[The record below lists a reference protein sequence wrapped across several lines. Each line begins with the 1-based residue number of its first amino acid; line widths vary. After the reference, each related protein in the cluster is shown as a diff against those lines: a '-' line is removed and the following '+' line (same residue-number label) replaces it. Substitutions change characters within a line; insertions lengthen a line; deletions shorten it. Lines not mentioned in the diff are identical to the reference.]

1 MSRAILTLNAGSS
14 SIKFALYE
22 MAAKGLR
29 RRLSHGQ
36 IEGIGSAPHLVARD
50 AAGAI
55 LSEHRWAADAKLD
68 HEALLTPL
76 LAWITAHLG
85 EESLAAVGHRVVH
98 GGEHWDRPVRLTP
111 AVIADL
117 AKLIPLAP
125 LHQPHDLAAVEAVA
139 RLRPRLPQVAC
150 FDTAFHHG
158 MAPTVSRL
166 ALPRE
171 FAAEGMR
178 RYGFHGLSYEYLAG
192 QLREQAPALAA
203 GRVIAAHLGNG
214 ASLCAMHDGHS
225 IDTTMGF
232 TALDGLVMGTRCG
245 NLDPGAV
252 LYLLQEHGLSVSAV
266 EHMLYNESG
275 LLGVSGISNDMRT
288 LLDSSDPHAYEAIDL
303 FVFRIAREIGALTS
317 SLGGLDGL
325 VFSAGIGEHSAPI
338 RAAVC
343 ARLAWLGVECDG
355 DANTRHATVVS
366 MPSSRVQVRV
376 IPTDEEAMIATHTM
390 NVLYPVTARST
401 QEESRVSSPVS
412 RR

>member
-14 SIKFALYE
+14 SIKFALYD
-22 MAAKGLR
+22 MATEGAQR
-29 RRLSHGQ
+29 QLSHGQ
-36 IEGIGSAPHLVARD
+36 IEGIGSEPHFIAED

-55 LSEHRWAADAKLD
+55 LTEHRWPAGTKLD

-98 GGEHWDRPVRLTP
+98 GGERWDRPVRLTP

-117 AKLIPLAP
+117 TRLTPLAP
-125 LHQPHDLAAVEAVA
+125 LHQPHNLAAVQAVA

-166 ALPRE
+166 ALPRK
-171 FAAEGMR
+171 FADEGMR
-178 RYGFHGLSYEYLAG
+178 RYGFHGLSYEYIAG

-214 ASLCAMHDGHS
+214 ASLCAMHDGRS
-225 IDTTMGF
+225 VDTTMGF

-252 LYLLQEHGLSVSAV
+252 LYLLQQHGLNASEV
-266 EHMLYNESG
+266 EHVLYNESG

-288 LLDSSDPHAYEAIDL
+288 LLNSSDPRAYEAIDL
-303 FVFRIAREIGALTS
+303 FVFRIAREIGALAS

-343 ARLAWLGVECDG
+343 ARLIWLGIECDG
-355 DANTRHATVVS
+355 DANARNAAVIST
-366 MPSSRVQVRV
+366 PSSRVQVRV
-376 IPTDEEAMIATHTM
+376 IPTDEEAMIAAHTM
-390 NVLYPVTARST
+390 NLLYSVPA
-401 QEESRVSSPVS
+401 
-412 RR
+412 